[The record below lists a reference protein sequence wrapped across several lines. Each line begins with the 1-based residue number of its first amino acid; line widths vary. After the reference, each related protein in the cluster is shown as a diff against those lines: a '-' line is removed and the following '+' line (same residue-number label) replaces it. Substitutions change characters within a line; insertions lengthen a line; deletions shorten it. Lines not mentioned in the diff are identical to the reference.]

1 VNLQLSNTLTRRKEP
16 FVPRDEGR
24 VGMYLCGPTVYGET
38 HIGNLRNVVVFDVL
52 RRHLV
57 ASGYEVLYVRNLTD
71 VDDKIIAAAGHDPLR
86 AFVVAERWARVYEEV
101 TAALGALPPDIVPR
115 ASGHIPEMLALIARL
130 LDHGLAYQAG
140 GDVFFAVGKWPDY
153 GKLSGRDVAELR
165 SGARVEVNP
174 EKRDPLDFVLWKGA
188 KPGEPTWDSPW
199 GPGRPGWHIECS
211 AMAAKYLGTGFD
223 IHGGGEDL
231 VFPHHENEI
240 AQSEGATGDPFAR
253 YWLHNAFLEVKGEK
267 MAKSVGNVVSPRELL
282 RRYRGVVLRYALL
295 GAHYR
300 SPLEFSNEALD
311 DAAASYQR
319 LATFAVNAARALPP
333 ADEDPARAP
342 GPAGTGHPAPP
353 RSPAGGLALVGE
365 GGWRER
371 FLAALD
377 DDLNV
382 PAALAV
388 LFDLVADTNPLIG
401 KAERGD
407 AAASYQRLATFA
419 VNAARALP
427 PAEEDPAPAPGPA
440 GTGHPAPPR
449 APAGGLAL
457 VGEGGW
463 RERFLAALDDDL
475 NVPAALAVLFDLVAD
490 TNPLIGKA
498 ERGDAA
504 AAGKLRERL
513 ALFGDL
519 AARLGF
525 MPLLDLPDQAAFPA
539 VLDLVLDL
547 RERARAARDFAAADM
562 VRERL
567 AAAGIRVEDRV
578 GGPRWHLGR

>member
-140 GDVFFAVGKWPDY
+140 GDVFFAVGKWPEY

-165 SGARVEVNP
+165 AGARVEVNP

-211 AMAAKYLGTGFD
+211 AMATKYLGTGFD

-300 SPLEFSNEALD
+300 SPLEFSDEALD
-311 DAAASYQR
+311 
-319 LATFAVNAARALPP
+319 
-333 ADEDPARAP
+333 
-342 GPAGTGHPAPP
+342 
-353 RSPAGGLALVGE
+353 
-365 GGWRER
+365 
-371 FLAALD
+371 
-377 DDLNV
+377 
-382 PAALAV
+382 
-388 LFDLVADTNPLIG
+388 
-401 KAERGD
+401 D

>member
-57 ASGYEVLYVRNLTD
+57 ASGYEVLYVRNPTD

-86 AFVVAERWARVYEEV
+86 AFVVAEHWARVYDEV

-115 ASGHIPEMLALIARL
+115 ASGHIPEMLALVARL

-153 GKLSGRDVAELR
+153 GKLSGRDLGELR
-165 SGARVEVNP
+165 AGARVEVNP

-211 AMAAKYLGTGFD
+211 AMAGRYLGAGFD

-240 AQSEGATGDPFAR
+240 AQSEGATGEPFAR

-300 SPLEFSNEALD
+300 SPLEFSDEALD

-319 LATFAVNAARALPP
+319 LATFAVNAARALPGSD
-333 ADEDPARAP
+333 ADPA
-342 GPAGTGHPAPP
+342 PAGADLQSPSPPA
-353 RSPAGGLALVGE
+353 PAGGLTLVGE

-371 FLAALD
+371 FVAALD

-388 LFDLVADTNPLIG
+388 LFDLVA
-401 KAERGD
+401 E
-407 AAASYQRLATFA
+407 
-419 VNAARALP
+419 
-427 PAEEDPAPAPGPA
+427 
-440 GTGHPAPPR
+440 
-449 APAGGLAL
+449 
-457 VGEGGW
+457 
-463 RERFLAALDDDL
+463 
-475 NVPAALAVLFDLVAD
+475 

-513 ALFGDL
+513 ALFGEL

-525 MPLLDLPDQAAFPA
+525 TPLLDLPDQAAFPA

>member
-24 VGMYLCGPTVYGET
+24 VGIYLCGPTVYGET

-86 AFVVAERWARVYEEV
+86 AFVVAERWARVYDEI

-115 ASGHIPEMLALIARL
+115 ASGHVPEMLALIARL
-130 LDHGLAYQAG
+130 LEHGLAYQAG

-153 GKLSGRDVAELR
+153 GKLSGRDVRELR
-165 SGARVEVNP
+165 AGARVEVNP

-211 AMAAKYLGTGFD
+211 AMAARYLGAGFD

-240 AQSEGATGDPFAR
+240 AQSEGATGEPFAR

-311 DAAASYQR
+311 DAAASYER

-333 ADEDPARAP
+333 SEEDPAPPTAP
-342 GPAGTGHPAPP
+342 AH
-353 RSPAGGLALVGE
+353 GLALVGE

-371 FLAALD
+371 FVAALD

-388 LFDLVADTNPLIG
+388 LFDLVA
-401 KAERGD
+401 E
-407 AAASYQRLATFA
+407 
-419 VNAARALP
+419 
-427 PAEEDPAPAPGPA
+427 
-440 GTGHPAPPR
+440 
-449 APAGGLAL
+449 
-457 VGEGGW
+457 
-463 RERFLAALDDDL
+463 
-475 NVPAALAVLFDLVAD
+475 

-525 MPLLDLPDQAAFPA
+525 TPLLDLPDRAAFPA

-578 GGPRWHLGR
+578 GGPRWHLAR